1 VADVLIL
8 RSRLRPVGGSQVRR
22 LLPAAKKQ
30 AVGPFLFFDHFG
42 PEELEPF
49 ADRDVRPHPHIGL
62 STVTYLFEGRMVH
75 RDSIGS
81 VQAIEPG
88 AINWMTAGRG
98 VAHSERAPK
107 ELLGERRRTHGL
119 QLWAGLP
126 KALEEREPAFAH
138 TPGGAIPEEER
149 DGARIRVLIGHGWD
163 MESPVVPM
171 SETLYVDIALPAG
184 GALDIPPLAAE
195 RAVYGVEGSYSLQG
209 KSMAPYTMAVLP
221 ARDTVRIEA
230 AAPARLVLIGGEPLD
245 GPRFIWWNL
254 VSSSRERIVQAAS
267 QWDADHTPRIP
278 GETEWVPLPGPPAF
292 LP

>member
-1 VADVLIL
+1 MVDVLIL
-8 RSRLRPVGGSQVRR
+8 RSRLRAVGNSQVRR
-22 LLPAAKKQ
+22 LLPAARKQ

-42 PEELEPF
+42 PEEREQSSKN
-49 ADRDVRPHPHIGL
+49 DVRPHPHIGL

-98 VAHSERAPK
+98 VAHSERAPR
-107 ELLGERRRTHGL
+107 ELAGTRRRTHGL

-126 KALEEREPAFAH
+126 KALEERDPGFAH

-149 DGARIRVLIGHGWD
+149 DGARMRVLIGRAWG

-184 GALDIPPLAAE
+184 GALDIPALAAE
-195 RAVYGVEGSYSLQG
+195 RAVYSVDNGFSLQNQTVE
-209 KSMAPYTMAVLP
+209 PYTMAVLP
-221 ARDTVRIEA
+221 AGDTVRLEA
-230 AAPARLVLIGGEPLD
+230 EAPVRVVLIGGEPLD
-245 GPRFIWWNL
+245 GPRFMWWNF

-267 QWDADHTPRIP
+267 QWAADHSPTIP
-278 GETEWVPLPGPPAF
+278 GETEWVPLPGSPSFVP
-292 LP
+292 

>member
-1 VADVLIL
+1 VAEVLIL
-8 RSRLRPVGGSQVRR
+8 RSRLREVGNSQVRR

-42 PEELEPF
+42 PEEREQSSKN
-49 ADRDVRPHPHIGL
+49 DVRPHPHIGL
-62 STVTYLFEGRMVH
+62 STVTYLFEGKMVH
-75 RDSIGS
+75 RDSVGS

-126 KALEEREPAFAH
+126 KALEEREPGFAH
-138 TPGGAIPEEER
+138 TAGGAIPEEER
-149 DGARIRVLIGHGWD
+149 DGARIRVLIGRGWG

-184 GALDIPPLAAE
+184 GALDVPALAAE
-195 RAVYGVEGSYSLQG
+195 RAVYGVEGSYSLDR
-209 KSMAPYTMAVLP
+209 KSMEMHSMAVLP
-221 ARDTVRIEA
+221 AGDTVRLEA
-230 AAPARLVLIGGEPLD
+230 QAPARVVLIGGEPLD
-245 GPRFIWWNL
+245 GARFMWWNF
-254 VSSSRERIVQAAS
+254 VSSSRERIKQAAAE
-267 QWDADHTPRIP
+267 WDAHHTPRIP
-278 GETEWVPLPGPPAF
+278 GETEWVSLPGTPSF